1 MTMRR
6 SFYVMAALMGLLI
19 ATGCRLVFAQSYPMK
34 PVRIIVPFAPGG
46 GTDLMARFIAQRLA
60 ASGRGSF
67 FVDNKPGAGGLV
79 GIEAGVKS
87 APDGYTLLLVSSS
100 YSVNP
105 ALYKLSFD
113 PVADITPVIQIS
125 QGPQLLVVNPAL
137 PAKSLHEL
145 ITLAKQRPG
154 TISFASTGQG
164 TITHV
169 AMELLCSLS
178 GMKMT
183 HVPYKGTGPALIDT
197 VAGRAD
203 VFLSAPSALLPYVK
217 SGRLRALAVTTPTR
231 AAALPDIPT
240 VEESGL
246 PGFETILW
254 HGLIGPK
261 GMPRDIVERLHAD
274 VSATLASKE
283 AAEHLR
289 SDAAAPAGGSP
300 EQFLDRI
307 RKEII
312 LWRKVAEDSGI
323 HAQ

>member
-1 MTMRR
+1 MSTQRGLR
-6 SFYVMAALMGLLI
+6 VIAALGLLI
-19 ATGCRLVFAQSYPMK
+19 SCSCELVLAQPYPSK

-60 ASGRGSF
+60 ASSAGSF

-79 GIEAGVKS
+79 GIEAGLKS
-87 APDGYTLLLVSSS
+87 APDGYTLLMISSS

-113 PVADITPVIQIS
+113 PIADITPVIQIS
-125 QGPQLLVVNPAL
+125 QGAQLLVVNPAL
-137 PAKSLHEL
+137 PAHSVQEL
-145 ITLAKQRPG
+145 VALAKQRPG
-154 TISFASTGQG
+154 AITFASAGQG
-164 TITHV
+164 SITQF

-183 HVPYKGTGPALIDT
+183 HVPYKGTGPALTDT

-217 SGRLRALAVTTPTR
+217 SGRLRALAVTSGAR
-231 AAALPDIPT
+231 APALPDIPT
-240 VEESGL
+240 VEESGF

-261 GMPRDIVERLHAD
+261 GISRHIVERLHAD
-274 VSATLASKE
+274 VSAILASKE
-283 AAEHLR
+283 AAEYLR
-289 SDAAAPAGGSP
+289 NEAAAPAGGSP
-300 EQFLDRI
+300 ERFLDQVR
-307 RKEII
+307 REIN
-312 LWRKVAEDSGI
+312 LWRKVARDSGI
-323 HAQ
+323 QRQ